1 MTDLSPR
8 APQPADGSSDVLAS
22 IRRLIAQDG
31 GGARVRHEPPAPRRA
46 AELVAAM
53 EHMAADGGA
62 EIPARPA
69 ADEVTP
75 LRLQHAS
82 LVPPASP
89 LSRDAAAPEPARPRL
104 RLATLAG
111 AFPEP
116 PDTAFAAVDA
126 PVLPVAADGAGKPAL
141 RDEPA
146 HAPAWPAR
154 PAANVADATRRET
167 AAKAEP
173 VGTVD
178 LGNPAADSV
187 PANPAPAPAPA
198 PAPTRAEDST
208 ALHLFA
214 PADED
219 IPNGSLLRNLL
230 REAIRQELQGEM
242 GGRFSRNLR
251 RVIRQEV
258 AYAVAEAM
266 QPAKG

>member
-8 APQPADGSSDVLAS
+8 APQPADGASDVLAS

-69 ADEVTP
+69 ADEATP

-82 LVPPASP
+82 LVPAASP
-89 LSRDAAAPEPARPRL
+89 LARDAAAPEPARPRL

-116 PDTAFAAVDA
+116 PDAALAAVDA
-126 PVLPVAADGAGKPAL
+126 PVPPVAADGPGGPAL

-154 PAANVADATRRET
+154 PATNAAAATRREA

-173 VGTVD
+173 LGTVEPD
-178 LGNPAADSV
+178 RAAAGSV
-187 PANPAPAPAPA
+187 PVNPTPAPA

>member
-187 PANPAPAPAPA
+187 PANPAPCPAPA
-198 PAPTRAEDST
+198 PSPARPEDSP
-208 ALHLFA
+208 ALHLVA